1 MKDSNRTSKEQQWR
15 KNIEGRK
22 EKEKE
27 REFKILFLRIH
38 KSTKSFTKECIRNDF
53 AEISGK
59 FKNGIFKI
67 SDNYTLQA
75 ASILGSKGRMSP
87 PPHLRRSHPQD
98 PAAMPLPVVV
108 PFDLLPPPQVMK
120 EKLASQ
126 NAEMQCLETE
136 NQRLAATHSVMRQE
150 LAVAQHEMQM
160 LHGHV
165 VALKRKREQQIRA
178 QLEKIVKMESEAQ
191 GSESVKIELQ

>member
-1 MKDSNRTSKEQQWR
+1 
-15 KNIEGRK
+15 
-22 EKEKE
+22 
-27 REFKILFLRIH
+27 
-38 KSTKSFTKECIRNDF
+38 
-53 AEISGK
+53 
-59 FKNGIFKI
+59 
-67 SDNYTLQA
+67 
-75 ASILGSKGRMSP
+75 MSP

-191 GSESVKIELQ
+191 GSESVKIELQLHSGQRYFTHFSVGVPFPNVSLTQKEIAAIMDDFNKPGSLAPIGLYLGGTKYMVIQGESGIVIRGKKV